1 MLPGREENG
10 GRRRPSRRRQIA
22 RSEEETGIP
31 FGITFDIPG
40 MTREQYDHVVPR
52 LNAVTKG
59 QPGFLVHISGPTE
72 TGYRV
77 TEVWESETDQLRFSR
92 EHVAR
97 IFQEE
102 DIPAATVQTFSVENM
117 VSR

>member
-1 MLPGREENG
+1 M
-10 GRRRPSRRRQIA
+10 A
-22 RSEEETGIP
+22 

-40 MTREQYDHVVPR
+40 MMVEQYNRLVPR
-52 LNAVTKG
+52 LNAMTKG

-77 TEVWESETDQLRFSR
+77 TEVWESQADQQRFSTD
-92 EHVAR
+92 HVAP

-102 DIPAATVQTFSVENM
+102 RVPPATVQTFSVENI
-117 VSR
+117 VTP

>member
-1 MLPGREENG
+1 M
-10 GRRRPSRRRQIA
+10 A
-22 RSEEETGIP
+22 

-40 MTREQYDHVVPR
+40 MTVEQYKRLVPR
-52 LNAVTKG
+52 LNAMTKG

-77 TEVWESETDQLRFSR
+77 TEVWESRADQQRFST

-102 DIPAATVQTFSVENM
+102 RIPPATVETFSVENI
-117 VSR
+117 VTR